1 MNSQLHQTTLSLISL
16 IQVYQ
21 RTSGDNE
28 KIRCAVTFSKLLK
41 LKGVGTSSVKEKL
54 RFCSEAVE
62 AISSVVVESKSKLL
76 KTDSIAPPLDRDE
89 IDFIHEMMLSDNKR
103 ENESESNEANNQSQ
117 MDLYGT

>member
-21 RTSGDNE
+21 QTSGDNE
-28 KIRCAVTFSKLLK
+28 KIRCAVTYSKLLK
-41 LKGVGTSSVKEKL
+41 QKGIETSSVKEKL

-62 AISSVVVESKSKLL
+62 AISSVVVESKFKLT
-76 KTDSIAPPLDRDE
+76 KTESITPLLDRDE
-89 IDFIHEMMLSDNKR
+89 IDFIHEMMLS
-103 ENESESNEANNQSQ
+103 ENEGESNEGNNQSK